1 VEIDEPIWDGGRRK
15 VGVAKYKIRG
25 EFTYIK
31 IRYRDAKGELIYPY
45 IYRADNKKLL
55 KCPTQKVR
63 GGVVLHKIP
72 IADLTEVKY
81 IGKPLEKPEEL
92 PKKPE
97 PQKLSLF

>member
-1 VEIDEPIWDGGRRK
+1 
-15 VGVAKYKIRG
+15 
-25 EFTYIK
+25 
-31 IRYRDAKGELIYPY
+31 
-45 IYRADNKKLL
+45 L